1 MLAKTDGIDAI
12 AKWISFEEPREDRA
26 RDALLDLESFRRLTA
41 AWVEK
46 VRACAISGKLL
57 DQRKLLSILYHWKEW
72 SSAEEPREWCA
83 TVAAEPRN
91 AAKLAS
97 RFVAEMTSQGFGS
110 VVAFRRPYIDIKAV
124 DVFLDAAFL
133 ETQASSALAEALSE
147 LEAIAVKL
155 LRKAMDRRR
164 EGKPDADRLAILDD
178 ED

>member
-1 MLAKTDGIDAI
+1 
-12 AKWISFEEPREDRA
+12 
-26 RDALLDLESFRRLTA
+26 
-41 AWVEK
+41 
-46 VRACAISGKLL
+46 
-57 DQRKLLSILYHWKEW
+57 
-72 SSAEEPREWCA
+72 
-83 TVAAEPRN
+83 
-91 AAKLAS
+91 
-97 RFVAEMTSQGFGS
+97 MTSQGFGS